1 METTITCKTP
11 FHLQET
17 ANSLLNFCKKDRFF
31 AFYGAM
37 GVGKTALIK
46 AICKELGVKETVTS
60 PTFSLVNEYQARD
73 VLIYHF
79 DFYRITE
86 LSEVYDIGYEEY
98 FYSNNYC
105 FVEWSEKIETL
116 LPENYVEVQI
126 SQLLDSGNQRNI
138 HIKKH
143 RNERI

>member
-1 METTITCKTP
+1 
-11 FHLQET
+11 
-17 ANSLLNFCKKDRFF
+17 
-31 AFYGAM
+31 M